1 MGSSERRRWTWRRV
15 AALVAGALCGVFT
28 STPAALAEPVENPC
42 SLGVTVLC
50 HFMPIAPE
58 WEGDIDLT
66 RTAPTD
72 AGAVLPEERTPA
84 DYCVNGC
91 I

>member
-1 MGSSERRRWTWRRV
+1 MTPSLRRRRICR
-15 AALVAGALCGVFT
+15 AADVLGVILCGAV
-28 STPAALAEPVENPC
+28 SPVPVAPAQPVHDPC
-42 SLGVTVLC
+42 QLGVTFLC

-66 RTAPTD
+66 QHAPTD
-72 AGAVLPEERTPA
+72 AAAVRPDERKPA
-84 DYCVNGC
+84 DYCFNGC